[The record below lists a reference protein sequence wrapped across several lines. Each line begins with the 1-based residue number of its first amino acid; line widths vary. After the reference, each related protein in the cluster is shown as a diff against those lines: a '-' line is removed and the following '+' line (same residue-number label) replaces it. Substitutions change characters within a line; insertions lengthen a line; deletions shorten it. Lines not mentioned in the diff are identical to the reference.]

1 MADIRSVSF
10 GFWRAVLVLAAT
22 QILAWGTI
30 YYTPVLTVPLIAADH
45 GWSRTFAMGGFSLG
59 ILMTGLASPY
69 VGILVDR
76 YGGHVVMPVGSLL
89 GATGLAALSAT
100 DHPAVYLAVWA
111 LLGVAM
117 ASSLY
122 DPAFASLGRIFGTEA
137 RRPITVLTFVAGL
150 ASTISWPTT
159 SALIGWVGWRET
171 YLIYAALLAFIAAPL
186 HAFALP
192 RSRALTDVVVSD
204 AAAKA
209 APVLPARGLTFILVV
224 AAFACFAFVPSGLL
238 AHLLAIFER
247 FGIDHTTAVAIG
259 TLFGPCQ
266 VAARL
271 CEFIFARGVHP
282 VTIARF
288 AVGLLLLGFIMLGV
302 FGLSAVI
309 AAAFMLLLGLANGL
323 MTIAR
328 GTVPLALFGASN
340 YGRLIGRIAG
350 PSLVVQSS
358 APLILAFVAERV
370 SDPTALML
378 AAAMATISLA
388 CFFAIRPRSHIVS

>member
-1 MADIRSVSF
+1 MADIRSVLF
-10 GFWRAVLVLAAT
+10 GPWRAVAVLAIT
-22 QILAWGTI
+22 QILAWGAI

-59 ILMTGLASPY
+59 ILVTGLASPY

-76 YGGHVVMPVGSLL
+76 YGGHVIMPAGSLL
-89 GATGLAALSAT
+89 GAAGLAALSLA
-100 DHPAVYLAVWA
+100 DHPVAYLAVWA

-137 RRPITVLTFVAGL
+137 RRPITLLTFCAGL

-171 YLIYAALLAFIAAPL
+171 YLIYAALLALVAAPL

-192 RSRALTDVVVSD
+192 RSRA
-204 AAAKA
+204 AAEALVPDEKMA
-209 APVLPARGLTFILVV
+209 APPLLPARGITFALVV

-238 AHLLAIFER
+238 AHLLAMFER
-247 FGIDHTTAVAIG
+247 FGVDHTTAVAIG

-266 VAARL
+266 VASRL
-271 CEFIFARGVHP
+271 CEFIFGRGVHP
-282 VTIARF
+282 VVIARF
-288 AVGLLLLGFIMLGV
+288 AVALLLSGFTLLGLFGV
-302 FGLSAVI
+302 SAVA
-309 AAAFMLLLGLANGL
+309 AAAFMILLGLANGL

-350 PSLVVQSS
+350 PSLIVQSS
-358 APLILAFVAERV
+358 APLILAFIAERL
-370 SDPTALML
+370 SDATALIL
-378 AAAMATISLA
+378 AATMAAISLI
-388 CFFAIRPRSHIVS
+388 CFLAIRRPAD